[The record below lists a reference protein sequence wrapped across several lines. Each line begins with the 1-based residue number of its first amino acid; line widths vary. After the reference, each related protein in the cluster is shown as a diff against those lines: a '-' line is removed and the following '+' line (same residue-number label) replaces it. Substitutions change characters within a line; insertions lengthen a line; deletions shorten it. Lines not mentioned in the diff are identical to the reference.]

1 MEYLCHMS
9 DWNAKCVGNESVYG
23 HCSQFAS
30 SFAIHKTWIM
40 HEQIVL
46 RECMCISGN
55 LTAGLNL
62 GHGHIASRSSLPSA
76 LPYLVSECIN
86 LCTIGYKGNGK
97 SWESFWFS
105 ACDVTQLQTIRW
117 RWAPPISDRLSEV
130 LKRICNFS
138 LNLLFVTRLFI

>member
-1 MEYLCHMS
+1 MCWQRVCL
-9 DWNAKCVGNESVYG
+9 WTG
-23 HCSQFAS
+23 HCSQFAT

-62 GHGHIASRSSLPSA
+62 GHGHIASRSTLPSA

-105 ACDVTQLQTIRW
+105 TCDVTQLQTI
-117 RWAPPISDRLSEV
+117 SDRLSEG